1 MLKRGNIL
9 ATADIGITVFEP
21 RLIKNDHFL
30 QFLTTKLVA
39 GKVLIKPLN
48 SLTLDPDIKSEL
60 GVSYTDKNFQ
70 FKQSEL
76 VSSRKMANFDKKTP
90 FWADFKGN
98 YLIWDVFKSKI
109 YCFSIEIDR
118 K

>member
-1 MLKRGNIL
+1 MTI
-9 ATADIGITVFEP
+9 F
-21 RLIKNDHFL
+21 H
-30 QFLTTKLVA
+30 QFLTTELVA

-98 YLIWDVFKSKI
+98 YLIWDVFKSK
-109 YCFSIEIDR
+109 YTVFQSKLIENRQMDLLEHRISDFITDKVGHR
-118 K
+118 AVN